1 MMLYIG
7 EKLMKRTKTH
17 NFKVGR
23 LVVGVAIC
31 ALMLTTSVTTAL
43 INPQDVN
50 EQTFSSI
57 TQLTYT
63 WSFLEPTYQ
72 SITADG
78 SVYTI
83 VNMAGCIGSGAEV
96 GAPQLPM
103 KMIQLL
109 LPPKT
114 AVTSITVTGTPVVIS
129 QAVDL
134 IAQPVLPYQKSIP
147 FGSDQPQVFVKNL
160 DIYSANTPYPSKVY
174 TDNHIGYTHGYAIL
188 DFGLSPLQYSPTTG
202 TLSFYPTMT
211 VTITLEKTG
220 YVNEL
225 FRNNPDDK
233 TYVQTL
239 VANPEIAQLY
249 ETSDMPT
256 FEYPGGLCDP
266 SGNYD
271 YVIITTTQSGL
282 NYWDTTTTTPYNW
295 ESLMDKHAGDGLAST
310 LVTVQDIDA
319 CSDYFGSNPFNDQQA
334 HVREFCKDAYEDWGT
349 SYILIAGD
357 SNYIPARLM
366 SSGGESNVDADL
378 YWSNLD
384 NNFNSDSDSQ
394 WGEEGDTGFDL
405 YAELFV
411 GRITCDV
418 PQDASNWLTKSFYY
432 ADSAESDYLDNAAFY
447 GGNTGWNCQGDD
459 FMDYS
464 AIKGTDEWLGPS
476 PDQFPSWVGF
486 QFGFETWNE
495 VNPGNQFNLS
505 VKDTEAPSPNPGW
518 SGDGVA
524 GFRDA
529 INNDLVTIISGI
541 AHADNQM
548 SLDVYATSWASDY
561 HNTKPF
567 FIHDYGCHCGDFSD
581 GDDGVLETM
590 LFHSDVELAFGC
602 VYNTGYGWG
611 NFDCTNSSSAFQAKE
626 FWRFFLD
633 VENLSGDLSNW
644 QMGRAHAHSKDQM
657 APMIDWDGGTWREI
671 VQCCLLFGDPAQQL
685 RTPHPSE
692 APAPPAK
699 PVGEDLGIW
708 NIEYCYSTQTGS
720 DPENDQIYC
729 LFDWG
734 DGSNSGWLGPFDGG
748 QTVTA
753 CHIWTVLGTY
763 EVKVKARDVWGA
775 GSAWSESLTV
785 TITDNNPPNT
795 PVITGPGEGT
805 PGNQYLFNILTED
818 LDGHDVYYFVD
829 WGDNTTTGWLGP
841 YVSGTQIHVTHSWA
855 ETGTF
860 TVKAKA
866 KDSMNAESDWG
877 ILQVKMPTEY
887 TFSFSVFL
895 QHLLE
900 KFPNMFPVLRHLIG
914 Y

>member
-1 MMLYIG
+1 
-7 EKLMKRTKTH
+7 MKQRKTY
-17 NFKVGR
+17 NYKIGR

-31 ALMLTTSVTTAL
+31 ILMLTTSVTTAL
-43 INPQDVN
+43 IYPQDMN
-50 EQTFSSI
+50 NQKLSSGS
-57 TQLTYT
+57 QLTYT
-63 WSFLEPTYQ
+63 WSFLEPDYQ

-78 SVYTI
+78 STYTI
-83 VNMAGCIGSGAEV
+83 VNMPGCIGGGAEV

-114 AVTSITVTGTPVVIS
+114 AVASITVTGTPMVVS

-134 IAQPVLPYQKSIP
+134 IAQPVLPYQKSVP
-147 FGSDQPQVFVKNL
+147 FGSDEPQVFVKNL
-160 DIYSANTPYPSKVY
+160 DIYSANTPYPSMIH
-174 TDNHIGYTHGYAIL
+174 TDHQMGYSHGYAIL
-188 DFGLSPLQYSPTTG
+188 NFGLSPLQYAPSTG
-202 TLSFYPTMT
+202 TLLFYPTMT
-211 VTITLEKTG
+211 VTVKLENTG

-225 FRNNPDDK
+225 FRNNQDDK
-233 TYVQTL
+233 TYVQSL
-239 VANPEIAQLY
+239 VANPEITQLY

-271 YVIITTTQSGL
+271 YVIITTTQSDL
-282 NYWDTTTTTPYNW
+282 DYWDTTETTPYNW
-295 ESLMDKHAGDGLAST
+295 ESLMDKHSGDGLAST

-319 CSDYFGSNPFNDQQA
+319 CSDYFGTNPFNDQQA
-334 HVREFCKDAYEDWGT
+334 HIREFCKDAYEDWGT
-349 SYILIAGD
+349 SYILVGGD

-384 NNFNSDSDSQ
+384 NTFNSDSDGS

-418 PQDASNWLTKSFYY
+418 PQDVSNWLTKSFYY
-432 ADSAESDYLDNAAFY
+432 ADSPEWEYLDNAAFY
-447 GGNTGWNCQGDD
+447 GGNTGWSCQGDD

-476 PDQFPSWVGF
+476 PDEFPSWVGF

-505 VKDTEAPSPNPGW
+505 VKYTEAPSPNPGW
-518 SGDGVA
+518 SGAGAD
-524 GFRDA
+524 GFRTA

-548 SLDVYATSWASDY
+548 SLDVYADDWESLY

-567 FIHDYGCHCGDFSD
+567 FIHDYGCHCGDFND

-611 NFDCTNSSSAFQAKE
+611 NLYCTNSSSAFQAKE

-633 VENLSGDLSNW
+633 VENLSLDLGNW
-644 QMGRAHAHSKDQM
+644 QIGRSHAHSKDMM
-657 APMIDWDGGTWREI
+657 APMVDWDGGTWREI
-671 VQCCLLFGDPAQQL
+671 IQCCLLFGDPAQML

-692 APAPPAK
+692 APAPPSK
-699 PVGEDLGIW
+699 PIGENLGIW
-708 NIEYCYSTQTGS
+708 NIEYSYSTQTGS

-734 DGSNSGWLGPFDGG
+734 DGSNSGWLGPFNGG
-748 QTVTA
+748 QTVTSS
-753 CHIWTVLGTY
+753 HIWFVLGTY
-763 EVKVKARDVWGA
+763 EVKAKARDVWGA
-775 GSAWSESLTV
+775 GSAWSEPLVV
-785 TITDNNPPNT
+785 TITDNTPPEV
-795 PVITGPGEGT
+795 PEVTGPSEGK
-805 PGNQYLFNILTED
+805 PGNSYLYNMMTIDAEDQNI
-818 LDGHDVYYFVD
+818 YYFID

-841 YVSGTQIHVTHSWA
+841 YVSGTEIHQTHSW
-855 ETGTF
+855 TDQGTY
-860 TVKAKA
+860 TVKVKAKDIM
-866 KDSMNAESDWG
+866 DSESDWG
-877 ILQVKMPTEY
+877 TISVVMPTEY
-887 TFSFSVFL
+887 KFSLQGFL
-895 QHLLE
+895 QQLLGM
-900 KFPNMFPVLRHLIG
+900 FPNLFPVLRHLAG